1 MSNKDQH
8 AFPQSQEMWGGLTKR
23 EWFAGM
29 AMQGLLANKTFMEQ
43 LSADM
48 ENDEEAYSNVAE
60 FSYKIADAMF
70 EEHNEKL

>member
-29 AMQGLLANKTFMEQ
+29 AMQGILAG
-43 LSADM
+43 DRI
-48 ENDEEAYSNVAE
+48 SNLETVTKE
-60 FSYKIADAMF
+60 SYKQADAMLA
-70 EEHNEKL
+70 ESEKAEFASKQMEGLK